1 MKLFDNKFQKFRH
14 SGKLVI
20 FLSINSISHIF
31 GNMLLPVH
39 VYCDDLVSFYH
50 LESHLTKFTMIL
62 KIDVSISEDLSSSTG
77 YSTVESKVH
86 IAVSITPLNIYISIY
101 PSIYLFIYLQLNLY
115 NYS

>member
-20 FLSINSISHIF
+20 FLSINLISHIF

-86 IAVSITPLNIYISIY
+86 IAVSINPLNIYIY
-101 PSIYLFIYLQLNLY
+101 LSIYLFIYL
-115 NYS
+115 STVKSI